1 MERKK
6 RSIVT
11 YSYGRKIGEDI
22 KNNNL
27 LNLEILKNIRGEI
40 EHQSTLWTL
49 TPFTMIFLIR
59 QLEKEYGEKKEE
71 YCYILKIYKLIVETI
86 KDIKNEYFVEESIE
100 DLEVYPEMRCLFNIG
115 INLEDFDDEEE
126 YIEAHFEEE
135 DLERE
140 YNSSFYI
147 IKKLLN
153 SEDKDIKNLAKEIL
167 ENF

>member
-1 MERKK
+1 
-6 RSIVT
+6 
-11 YSYGRKIGEDI
+11 
-22 KNNNL
+22 
-27 LNLEILKNIRGEI
+27 
-40 EHQSTLWTL
+40 
-49 TPFTMIFLIR
+49 MIFLIR
-59 QLEKEYGEKKEE
+59 QLEKEYGEKKKE

-100 DLEVYPEMRCLFNIG
+100 DLEVYPEMRCLFNIE

-140 YNSSFYI
+140 YNSSFYYTNFVIENSKDI